1 MKQMTFA
8 DAEYAG
14 KRKQTRKELFLIEM
28 DRVVPWKGLIALI
41 EPHYPEGDGGRPA
54 YPLIAM
60 LRVHLMQ
67 NRFDYSDP
75 AMEEALYETT
85 ILRQFA
91 GLSLERIP
99 DETTILNFRRLLEKH
114 ELAAG
119 ILAVINGYLGDRG
132 FFLRQGTIVDAT
144 LINAP
149 SSTKNKDGKRDP
161 EMHQTKKGNQ
171 YYFGMKAHIGVDDAS
186 GLVHSVV
193 GTAANVADIT
203 QVDKL
208 LHGEEKRVGGDAG
221 YTGVDKRAKH
231 TDRKVVWQIAARRS
245 TYKKLGKRSV
255 LYKAKRKIE
264 KAKAQVRAKVEHPF
278 RVIKRQFGYMKTR
291 FRGLAKN
298 TAQWGALDI
307 AAVCRDSD
315 PAYSCGFP
323 GNRQHDSHVNQ
334 WVTDSRF

>member
-28 DRVVPWKGLIALI
+28 DQVVPWTGLVALI
-41 EPHYPEGDGGRPA
+41 EPHYPKGEGGRPA
-54 YPLIAM
+54 YPLMAM

-67 NRFDYSDP
+67 NWFGYSDP

-132 FFLRQGTIVDAT
+132 LSLRQGTIVDAT
-144 LINAP
+144 LIHAP
-149 SSTKNKDGKRDP
+149 SSTKNQDGKRDP

-171 YYFGMKAHIGVDDAS
+171 YYFGMKAHIGADAES
-186 GLVHSVV
+186 GLVHIVV
-193 GTAANVADIT
+193 GTAANVADVT

-208 LHGEEKRVGGDAG
+208 LHGEENMVGADAG
-221 YTGVDKRAKH
+221 YTGVEKRPEH
-231 TDRKVVWQIAARRS
+231 EGREVIWQIAARRS
-245 TYKKLGKRSV
+245 TYKKLSKRSA

-264 KAKAQVRAKVEHPF
+264 KSKAQVRAKVEHPF
-278 RVIKRQFGYMKTR
+278 RVIKRQFGYVKTR

-298 TAQWGALDI
+298 TAQLVTLFALSNLWM
-307 AAVCRDSD
+307 ARRHLLTNAGEVRL
-315 PAYSCGFP
+315 
-323 GNRQHDSHVNQ
+323 
-334 WVTDSRF
+334 

>member
-28 DRVVPWKGLIALI
+28 DQVVPWKGLVALI
-41 EPHYPEGDGGRPA
+41 EPHYPKGEGGRPA
-54 YPLIAM
+54 YPLMAM

-67 NRFDYSDP
+67 NWFGYSDP

-114 ELAAG
+114 ELAVG

-132 FFLRQGTIVDAT
+132 LSLRQGTIVDAT

-149 SSTKNKDGKRDP
+149 SSTKNKEGKRDP
-161 EMHQTKKGNQ
+161 EMCQTKKGNQ
-171 YYFGMKAHIGVDDAS
+171 WHFGMKAHIGVDDES

-208 LHGEEKRVGGDAG
+208 LHGEENMVGADAG
-221 YTGVDKRAKH
+221 YTGVEKRPEH
-231 TDRKVVWQIAARRS
+231 EGREVIWQIAARRS
-245 TYKKLGKRSV
+245 TYKKLSKRSA

-278 RVIKRQFGYMKTR
+278 RVIKRQFGYVKTR

-298 TAQWGALDI
+298 TAQLVTLFALSNLWM
-307 AAVCRDSD
+307 ARRHLLTNAGEVRL
-315 PAYSCGFP
+315 
-323 GNRQHDSHVNQ
+323 
-334 WVTDSRF
+334 

>member
-28 DRVVPWKGLIALI
+28 DQVVPWKGLIALI
-41 EPHYPEGDGGRPA
+41 EPHYPKGEGGRPA
-54 YPLIAM
+54 YPLLAM
-60 LRVHLMQ
+60 LRIHLMQ
-67 NRFDYSDP
+67 NWFGYSDP

-119 ILAVINGYLGDRG
+119 ILGVINGYLGDRG
-132 FFLRQGTIVDAT
+132 LSLRQGTIVDAT
-144 LINAP
+144 LIHAP

-171 YYFGMKAHIGVDDAS
+171 YYFGMKAHIGVDDES

-208 LHGEEKRVGGDAG
+208 LHGDENVVCADAG
-221 YTGVDKRAKH
+221 YTGVEKRAEH
-231 TDRKVVWQIAARRS
+231 AGREVIWQVAARRS
-245 TYKKLGKRSV
+245 TYKKLDKRSA

-264 KAKAQVRAKVEHPF
+264 KAKAKAQVRAKVEHPF
-278 RVIKRQFGYMKTR
+278 RVIKRQFGYVKVR

-298 TAQWGALDI
+298 TAQLVTLFALSNLWM
-307 AAVCRDSD
+307 ARRHLLTTAGEVRL
-315 PAYSCGFP
+315 
-323 GNRQHDSHVNQ
+323 
-334 WVTDSRF
+334 

>member
-28 DRVVPWKGLIALI
+28 DRVVPWKGLITLI
-41 EPHYPEGDGGRPA
+41 EPHYPKGDGGRPA
-54 YPLIAM
+54 YPLMAM

-67 NRFDYSDP
+67 NWFGYSDP
-75 AMEEALYETT
+75 TMEEALYETT

-119 ILAVINGYLGDRG
+119 ILGVINGYLGDRG
-132 FFLRQGTIVDAT
+132 LSLRQGTIVDAT
-144 LINAP
+144 LIHAP
-149 SSTKNKDGKRDP
+149 SSTKNQDGKRDP
-161 EMHQTKKGNQ
+161 EMHQAKKGNQ
-171 YYFGMKAHIGVDDAS
+171 WYFGMKAHIGVDDES

-193 GTAANVADIT
+193 GTAANVADVT

-208 LHGEEKRVGGDAG
+208 LHDGENVVCADAG
-221 YTGVDKRAKH
+221 YTGVEKRLEH
-231 TDRKVVWQIAARRS
+231 EGRQVIWQIAARRS
-245 TYKKLGKRSV
+245 TYQKLGKRSV

-278 RVIKRQFGYMKTR
+278 RVIKRQFGYVKTR

-298 TAQWGALDI
+298 TAQLVTLFALSNLWMARRHLLGI
-307 AAVCRDSD
+307 TGEVRL
-315 PAYSCGFP
+315 
-323 GNRQHDSHVNQ
+323 
-334 WVTDSRF
+334 

>member
-41 EPHYPEGDGGRPA
+41 EPHYPKGEGGRPA
-54 YPLIAM
+54 YPLMAM
-60 LRVHLMQ
+60 LRVHLLQ
-67 NRFDYSDP
+67 NWFGYSDP

-91 GLSLERIP
+91 GLNLERIP
-99 DETTILNFRRLLEKH
+99 DETTILNFRRLLETRAGGRH
-114 ELAAG
+114 PRCHQWLSGRPRPVAAPG
-119 ILAVINGYLGDRG
+119 H
-132 FFLRQGTIVDAT
+132 IVDAT

-171 YYFGMKAHIGVDDAS
+171 YYFGMKAHIGADDES

-193 GTAANVADIT
+193 GTAANVADVT

-208 LHGEEKRVGGDAG
+208 LHGDENVVCADAG
-221 YTGVDKRAKH
+221 YTGVEKRPEHEGLKLSGRWRH
-231 TDRKVVWQIAARRS
+231 AAAPTKNSISAACCTKPSARLKRPRLRCAPRS
-245 TYKKLGKRSV
+245 SIRS
-255 LYKAKRKIE
+255 
-264 KAKAQVRAKVEHPF
+264 
-278 RVIKRQFGYMKTR
+278 G
-291 FRGLAKN
+291 
-298 TAQWGALDI
+298 
-307 AAVCRDSD
+307 
-315 PAYSCGFP
+315 
-323 GNRQHDSHVNQ
+323 
-334 WVTDSRF
+334 